1 MFEDFPK
8 KRTELPEEFR
18 KIYASHYKKNRG
30 GKTLATSLSQK
41 MESWLHKKVAGDCR
55 DGKQRSTLEIG
66 AGTLNQ
72 LQYENN
78 APYDIIEPFRTLF
91 ENSSE
96 LKKVRHVYNDIDDV
110 EAGNRYDRITSIAT
124 FEHIEDLPKVVAKS
138 CLLLNEGG
146 TLRVSIPNEGTFLW
160 TLSWKLTTG
169 LEYRIK
175 YGLDYGILMKYEH
188 VNTADQIEEVLS
200 YFYSKVKC
208 SVFGI
213 SKGFAF
219 YRFYECSAPKTD
231 VAKRYLD
238 TLKQTLPL

>member
-8 KRTELPEEFR
+8 KRAELPEEFK

-41 MESWLHKKVAGDCR
+41 MESWLHKKVAADSK

-72 LQYENN
+72 LHYENN
-78 APYDIIEPFRTLF
+78 APYDIIEPFKTLF
-91 ENSSE
+91 ENSPE
-96 LKKVRHVYNDIDDV
+96 LKRVRNVYNDIDDV
-110 EAGNRYDRITSIAT
+110 PAGNKYDRIISIAT

-160 TLSWKLTTG
+160 TLSWKMTTG
-169 LEYRIK
+169 LEYRLK

-188 VNTADQIEEVLS
+188 VNTADQIEAVLKP
-200 YFYSKVKC
+200 FYSNVKC
-208 SVFGI
+208 SVFGL

-219 YRFYECSAPKTD
+219 YRFYECSAPKLD
-231 VAKRYLD
+231 LAKSYLA
-238 TLKQTLPL
+238 TLK

>member
-8 KRTELPEEFR
+8 KRAELPEEFR

-30 GKTLATSLSQK
+30 GKTVATSLSQK
-41 MESWLHKKVAGDCR
+41 MESWLHKKVAADCK

-78 APYDIIEPFRTLF
+78 SPYDIIEPFRTLF
-91 ENSSE
+91 ENSPD
-96 LKKVRHVYNDIDDV
+96 LKKVRNVYNDIDDV
-110 EAGNRYDRITSIAT
+110 DPNNKYDRITSIAT

-138 CLLLNEGG
+138 CLLLKEGG

-160 TLSWKLTTG
+160 TLSWKMTTG
-169 LEYRIK
+169 LEYRLK

-188 VNTADQIEEVLS
+188 VNTADQIEEVLN
-200 YFYSKVKC
+200 YFYGTVKC
-208 SVFGI
+208 SVLGL

-219 YRFYECSAPKTD
+219 YRFYECSAPRLD
-231 VAKRYLD
+231 AAKNYLS
-238 TLKQTLPL
+238 TLK

>member
-8 KRTELPEEFR
+8 KRTELPEEFK

-30 GKTLATSLSQK
+30 GKTVATSLSQK
-41 MESWLHKKVAGDCR
+41 MESWLHKKVAADSSE
-55 DGKQRSTLEIG
+55 GKPLATLEIG

-78 APYDIIEPFRTLF
+78 SPYDIIEPFKTLF
-91 ENSSE
+91 ENSPW
-96 LKKVRHVYNDIDDV
+96 LARVRNIYQDIDEVDLS
-110 EAGNRYDRITSIAT
+110 NKYDRIISIAT

-138 CLLLNEGG
+138 CLLLKQGG

-169 LEYRIK
+169 LEYRLK

-188 VNTADQIEEVLS
+188 VNTADQIEEVLAH
-200 YFYSKVKC
+200 FYGKLKC
-208 SVFGI
+208 AVLGL

-219 YRFYECSAPKTD
+219 YRFYECSEPRLDA
-231 VAKRYLD
+231 ANQYLD
-238 TLKQTLPL
+238 SLRK